1 MREQLPLKQVLFSK
15 LIRGV
20 YQVNCFCMKRPVKRR
35 ANGIAKK
42 QLLIKKIKK
51 VTYIFVMSYKYLW
64 SYSKIILF
72 IFIRYLYLPGLVVE
86 TSLDLIYI

>member
-35 ANGIAKK
+35 VNGIAKK

-51 VTYIFVMSYKYLW
+51 VTYIF
-64 SYSKIILF
+64 
-72 IFIRYLYLPGLVVE
+72 
-86 TSLDLIYI
+86 

>member
-42 QLLIKKIKK
+42 QLLIKKKLK
-51 VTYIFVMSYKYLW
+51 
-64 SYSKIILF
+64 
-72 IFIRYLYLPGLVVE
+72 R
-86 TSLDLIYI
+86 SLTFL